1 MSKKLFYG
9 DNLDVLRKHI
19 ASESVDVCYIDP
31 PFNSKR
37 NYYQIYN
44 NIGEED
50 KALAQSFIDTWTWD
64 DKAMSGFS
72 EIIAN
77 DSGRFQPKTV
87 ELLKGLRMV
96 LGEGSLLAY
105 IVSIALRI
113 TEIHRVLKPNG
124 SFFLHCDPTASHYL
138 KILVDGIFCST
149 PGGDFRNEI
158 IWYYKTGGMSKRW
171 FGKKHDVVFFYVKGK
186 DYTFNPKKEKSY
198 LSHKYGFKNVEI
210 FEDEGGYY
218 TEVGMRDVWDIPAL
232 RGNQPE
238 TQGYPTQ
245 KPLALLTRILQAT
258 TTPDSVVLDA
268 YCGCGTTVVAAEQLG
283 LNWIGIDITYQSI
296 SLVLK
301 RLEEMFGAAAT
312 EGIVQSGIPKDTASA
327 AALAN
332 KKDDRL
338 RKEFEKWAILTFTN
352 NRAIV
357 NDKKGADGGVD
368 GIAYFLV
375 GKVENAKIIFQVKSG
390 GVGRGDIAKLRGD
403 MEKTGAAMAYFI
415 TLEEPTK
422 PMIAEAKL
430 SGIFEHQQMGRSYE
444 RMNIVTVREIVEQQ
458 RRLDIPMSLE
468 VLRTA
473 QKAMVEQQGE
483 LPL

>member
-1 MSKKLFYG
+1 MTNKLFYG

-44 NIGEED
+44 NIGDED
-50 KALAQSFIDTWTWD
+50 KAQAQSFIDTWTWD
-64 DKAMSGFS
+64 DKAIMGFA
-72 EIIAN
+72 EVIAN
-77 DSGRFQPKTV
+77 DMGRFHPKTV
-87 ELLKGLRMV
+87 ELIKGLRLV

-105 IVSIALRI
+105 IISIALRI

-158 IWYYKTGGMSKRW
+158 VWYYKTGGMSKRW

-186 DYTFNPKKEKSY
+186 DYIFHPKKEKSY
-198 LSHKYGFKNVEI
+198 ISHKYGFKNIEI
-210 FEDEGGYY
+210 FEDAGGYY

-238 TQGYPTQ
+238 TQGFRTQ
-245 KPLALLTRILQAT
+245 KPLALLTRILEAAT
-258 TTPDSVVLDA
+258 NPDSVVLDA
-268 YCGCGTTVVAAEQLG
+268 YCGCGTTVVAAQQLG
-283 LNWIGIDITYQSI
+283 LKWIGIDITYQSI

-301 RLEEMFGAAAT
+301 RLEEVYGAPALANIT
-312 EGIVQSGIPKDTASA
+312 LTGLPKDVQSAT
-327 AALAN
+327 ALAN

-357 NDKKGADGGVD
+357 NDKKGADGGID
-368 GIAYFLV
+368 GLAYFLI

-390 GVGRGDIAKLRGD
+390 GVGRGDVAKLRGD
-403 MEKTGAAMAYFI
+403 MEKTEAAMSFLL

-422 PMIAEAKL
+422 PMLAEAKL
-430 SGIFEHQQMGRSYE
+430 GGVFVHQQMGRTYDKI
-444 RMNIVTVREIVEQQ
+444 NIVTIQEIIEDE
-458 RRLDIPMSLE
+458 RRLDVPMSLE

-473 QKAMVEQQGE
+473 QKAIVEQQGE